1 MELKK
6 IPLLF
11 NNKNNQPKLKLKI
24 SSRKS
29 VLLPFRKKNVN
40 ILDENIKEQNENTE
54 NENNNNNEENDK
66 KSDRKKRKI
75 KSLINENKLS
85 LKNILNNESNN
96 KEYIYTILEKNP
108 KNRKEKDIINV
119 ADYLSKNYQYF
130 QNIKGDSKLKVE
142 NLAKI
147 ARIKICY
154 PGESIIRYGEI
165 GDKFYVVMEGKIQI
179 YKPMYEGVQM
189 TPNEFIKYMNNIQL
203 IEKDEDKYSRLKE
216 FNKNKKFDLDKYMNY
231 APNTNVM
238 NTKRDVFIEKLELMG
253 SYGEGFSFGE
263 LSLIR
268 NEKRNAT
275 IKCSNEDNNKYT
287 VLLSIGKESYNRAL
301 KEYQEKK
308 LLKDIENLIKTYPF
322 CKNFTKENMI
332 SLFNC
337 LNKINLEK
345 GEYLFH
351 QNDEDTNLYFITNG
365 KFEVYTEISLNWL
378 NKFMEYTINIKDN
391 ILGHLYMQR
400 PKKYSDVTD
409 IIKIIK
415 QKKMK
420 SPMIFHELDLWEKV
434 QKKINENNLMG
445 LKFDEEK
452 VNDDK
457 NVYKIKVQYI
467 DKPELLGIENSF
479 EFKNKFYTVKCL
491 EDNGEIKYIKIND
504 FLKIIINMKLK
515 DFNYLI
521 DIVLEKKNIFAKQII
536 NSMKTIEYKIISNL
550 EMKYELLLNS
560 NNKFPKEVEKNGN
573 EEDNNKICSL
583 IKFKGYKSGLSDIL
597 DEDTNILDKKPFD
610 IIKSFLY
617 KHKEPSKNAIKLN
630 KKRELIDFVFSNK
643 TKKIKNEKDIYKN
656 NEENLFKLKTI
667 MKNNNNCSSNIKKFN
682 STQSNISD
690 FLLSNNSINNI
701 SAIKSNS
708 NCNSIK
714 NDNSIFN
721 NSSTHEQKFQNSFLI
736 NSYFIYKKQKL
747 SNINKNQIKVSNQSN
762 YLTYVNSKLNGNKN
776 NHKLLK
782 SMNNIDD
789 NEKSKLI
796 KSAILNKKLFN
807 DSNQFYNF
815 ISNKKQ
821 KINNY
826 DSIIKDKSNSNK
838 SFLNMSNIRANKSQ
852 KMKIDEKEK
861 MSKSSSEYFNR
872 KNIFGTVDK
881 NKKEFYLSVEFSHK
895 IVNINKHIDKN
906 LLNHYFP
913 MIHNK

>member
-75 KSLINENKLS
+75 KSLINESKLS

-216 FNKNKKFDLDKYMNY
+216 FNKNKNFDLDKYMTY

-238 NTKRDVFIEKLELMG
+238 NTKRDIFIEKLELMG

-308 LLKDIENLIKTYPF
+308 LLKDIENFIKTYPF

-504 FLKIIINMKLK
+504 FLKIIMNMKLK

-597 DEDTNILDKKPFD
+597 DEDTNILDKKPSD

-838 SFLNMSNIRANKSQ
+838 SFLNMSNIRANKLQ

>member
-75 KSLINENKLS
+75 KSLINESKLS

-308 LLKDIENLIKTYPF
+308 LLKDIENFIKTYPF

-504 FLKIIINMKLK
+504 FLKIIMNMKLK

-597 DEDTNILDKKPFD
+597 DEDTNILDKKPSD

-807 DSNQFYNF
+807 DSNQCCNF

-826 DSIIKDKSNSNK
+826 DSIIKDKSNANK

>member
-75 KSLINENKLS
+75 KSLINESKLS

-216 FNKNKKFDLDKYMNY
+216 FNKNKNFDLDKYMNY

-308 LLKDIENLIKTYPF
+308 LLKDIENFIKTYPF

-504 FLKIIINMKLK
+504 FLKIIMNMKLK

-597 DEDTNILDKKPFD
+597 DEDTNILDKKPSD

-807 DSNQFYNF
+807 DSNQYYNF

-826 DSIIKDKSNSNK
+826 DSIIKDKSNANK

-895 IVNINKHIDKN
+895 IVNINRHINRK

-913 MIHNK
+913 MINNK

>member
-66 KSDRKKRKI
+66 KFDRKKRKI
-75 KSLINENKLS
+75 KSLINESKLS

-216 FNKNKKFDLDKYMNY
+216 FNKNKNFDLDKYMNY

-308 LLKDIENLIKTYPF
+308 LLKDIENFIKTYPF

-504 FLKIIINMKLK
+504 FLKIIMNMKLK

-736 NSYFIYKKQKL
+736 NSYSIYKKQKL

-826 DSIIKDKSNSNK
+826 DSIIKDKSNANK

-895 IVNINKHIDKN
+895 IVNINKHIDKK

>member
-6 IPLLF
+6 IPQLF

-29 VLLPFRKKNVN
+29 VLLPFRKKNAN
-40 ILDENIKEQNENTE
+40 ILNENIKEQNENTE
-54 NENNNNNEENDK
+54 NENNNNNDENDK

-308 LLKDIENLIKTYPF
+308 LLKDIENFIKTYPF

-504 FLKIIINMKLK
+504 FLKIIMNMKLK

-597 DEDTNILDKKPFD
+597 DEDTNILDKKPSD

-807 DSNQFYNF
+807 DSNQYYNF

-826 DSIIKDKSNSNK
+826 DSIIKDKSNANK

>member
-6 IPLLF
+6 IPQLF

-75 KSLINENKLS
+75 KSLINESKLS

-179 YKPMYEGVQM
+179 YKPMYEGVQL
-189 TPNEFIKYMNNIQL
+189 TPIEFIKYMNNIQL

-216 FNKNKKFDLDKYMNY
+216 FNKNKNFDLDKYMNY

-308 LLKDIENLIKTYPF
+308 LLKDIENFIKTYPF

-504 FLKIIINMKLK
+504 FLKIIMNMKLK

-597 DEDTNILDKKPFD
+597 DEDTNILDKKPSD

-736 NSYFIYKKQKL
+736 NSYFIYNKQKL

>member
-29 VLLPFRKKNVN
+29 VLLPFRKKNAN
-40 ILDENIKEQNENTE
+40 ILNENIKEQNENTE

-308 LLKDIENLIKTYPF
+308 LLKDIENFIKTYPF

-504 FLKIIINMKLK
+504 FLKIIMNMKLK

-597 DEDTNILDKKPFD
+597 DEDTNILDKKPSD

-736 NSYFIYKKQKL
+736 NSYSIYKKQKL

>member
-6 IPLLF
+6 IPQLF

-29 VLLPFRKKNVN
+29 VLLPFRKKNAN
-40 ILDENIKEQNENTE
+40 ILNENIKEQNENTE

-287 VLLSIGKESYNRAL
+287 LLLSIGKESYNRAL

-308 LLKDIENLIKTYPF
+308 LLKDIENFIKTYPF

-504 FLKIIINMKLK
+504 FLKIIMNMKLK

-597 DEDTNILDKKPFD
+597 DEDTNILDKKPSD

-736 NSYFIYKKQKL
+736 NSYSIYKKQKL

-807 DSNQFYNF
+807 DSNQYYNF

>member
-6 IPLLF
+6 IPQLF

-75 KSLINENKLS
+75 KSLIDERKLS

-179 YKPMYEGVQM
+179 YKPMYEGVQL
-189 TPNEFIKYMNNIQL
+189 TPIEFIKYMNNIQL

-216 FNKNKKFDLDKYMNY
+216 FNKNKNFDLDKYMNY

-308 LLKDIENLIKTYPF
+308 LLKDIENFIKTYPF

-504 FLKIIINMKLK
+504 FLKIIMNMKLK

-807 DSNQFYNF
+807 DSNQYYNF

-826 DSIIKDKSNSNK
+826 DSIIKDKSNANK

>member
-308 LLKDIENLIKTYPF
+308 LLKDIENFIKTYPF

-504 FLKIIINMKLK
+504 FLKIIMNMKLK

-597 DEDTNILDKKPFD
+597 DEDTNILDKKPSD

-630 KKRELIDFVFSNK
+630 RKRELIDFVFSNK

-826 DSIIKDKSNSNK
+826 DSIIKDKSNANK

>member
-6 IPLLF
+6 IPQLF

-40 ILDENIKEQNENTE
+40 ILDENIKEQNEN
-54 NENNNNNEENDK
+54 NNNNEENDK

-75 KSLINENKLS
+75 KSLINERKLS

-108 KNRKEKDIINV
+108 KNRKVKDIINV

-238 NTKRDVFIEKLELMG
+238 NTKRDIFIEKLELMG

-308 LLKDIENLIKTYPF
+308 LLKDIENFIKTYPF

-504 FLKIIINMKLK
+504 FLKIIMNMKLK

-807 DSNQFYNF
+807 DSNQYYNF

-838 SFLNMSNIRANKSQ
+838 SFLNMSNIRANKLQ

-913 MIHNK
+913 MIHNN

>member
-6 IPLLF
+6 IPQLF

-75 KSLINENKLS
+75 KSLINESKLS

-216 FNKNKKFDLDKYMNY
+216 FNKNKNFDLDKYMNY

-287 VLLSIGKESYNRAL
+287 LLLSIGKESYNRAL

-308 LLKDIENLIKTYPF
+308 LLKDIENFIKTYPF

-504 FLKIIINMKLK
+504 FLKIIMNMKLK

-597 DEDTNILDKKPFD
+597 DEDTNILDKKPSD

-807 DSNQFYNF
+807 DSNQYYNF

-838 SFLNMSNIRANKSQ
+838 SFLNMSNIRANKLQ

>member
-11 NNKNNQPKLKLKI
+11 SKKNNQPKLKLRI
-24 SSRKS
+24 SSKKS
-29 VLLPFRKKNVN
+29 FLQPLRNKSVN
-40 ILDENIKEQNENTE
+40 ILGENIKELNENTE
-54 NENNNNNEENDK
+54 NENNNN
-66 KSDRKKRKI
+66 SDRKKRKI
-75 KSLINENKLS
+75 KSLFNDTKLS
-85 LKNILNNESNN
+85 LKNKLNDELNN

-108 KNRKEKDIINV
+108 KNRKEKDIKNV
-119 ADYLSKNYQYF
+119 ADYLSKNYQCF
-130 QNIKGDSKLKVE
+130 QNIKDDSNLKVE

-147 ARIKICY
+147 ARIKIFY
-154 PGESIIRYGEI
+154 PGENIIRYGELD
-165 GDKFYVVMEGKIQI
+165 DKFCVVMEGKVQI
-179 YKPMYEGVQM
+179 YKPIYEGVQM
-189 TPNEFIKYMNNIQL
+189 TPKEFMKYMNNIKL

-216 FNKNKKFDLDKYMNY
+216 FNKNKNFDLDKYKTY
-231 APNTNVM
+231 APNNILM
-238 NTKRDVFIEKLELMG
+238 NTKMDLFIEKLELIG

-268 NEKRNAT
+268 NEKRKAT
-275 IKCSNEDNNKYT
+275 IKCSKEDNNKYT
-287 VLLSIGKESYNRAL
+287 ILLSIGKESYNREL

-308 LLKDIENLIKTYPF
+308 LLKDIENFIKAYPF

-351 QNDEDTNLYFITNG
+351 QNDEDTNLYFVSSG
-365 KFEVYTEISLNWL
+365 KFEVYTQISLNWL
-378 NKFMEYTINIKDN
+378 NKFMDYIINIKDN
-391 ILGHLYMQR
+391 ILGYLYIQR
-400 PKKYSDVTD
+400 PKKVTDLMD

-420 SPMIFHELDLWEKV
+420 SPMIFYEPDLWEKV
-434 QKKINENNLMG
+434 QKKINENNIMG

-457 NVYKIKVQYI
+457 NSYKIKIQYI

-491 EDNGEIKYIKIND
+491 EDNGEIKYIKIID
-504 FLKIIINMKLK
+504 FIKIIMNMKLK
-515 DFNYLI
+515 EFNYLI

-560 NNKFPKEVEKNGN
+560 NNKILKEVEKNGN
-573 EEDNNKICSL
+573 ENDNNNKICSL

-597 DEDTNILDKKPFD
+597 DEDTNVFDKTPSD
-610 IIKSFLY
+610 IIKSYLY
-617 KHKEPSKNAIKLN
+617 KHKDPSKNTIKLN

-643 TKKIKNEKDIYKN
+643 TKKIKSEKDIYKN

-667 MKNNNNCSSNIKKFN
+667 MKNNNNSSLNIKKFI
-682 STQSNISD
+682 STQSNFSD

-721 NSSTHEQKFQNSFLI
+721 NSSTQEQKFQNSFLI
-736 NSYFIYKKQKL
+736 NSYFIHKKQNF

-762 YLTYVNSKLNGNKN
+762 YLTYVNAKLNGNKSKI
-776 NHKLLK
+776 KLLK

-789 NEKSKLI
+789 KEKSKLI
-796 KSAILNKKLFN
+796 KSAILNKKLFA
-807 DSNQFYNF
+807 DSNQVFNF

-821 KINNY
+821 TINNY
-826 DSIIKDKSNSNK
+826 DSIIKDKSNINK
-838 SFLNMSNIRANKSQ
+838 SFLNISKIRANKLE
-852 KMKIDEKEK
+852 KHKLVEKEK
-861 MSKSSSEYFNR
+861 MSKSFCEDYDH

-895 IVNINKHIDKN
+895 IVNINRHIDRK

-913 MIHNK
+913 LIHNK

>member
-75 KSLINENKLS
+75 KSLIDERKLS

-216 FNKNKKFDLDKYMNY
+216 FNKNKNFDLDKYMTY

-308 LLKDIENLIKTYPF
+308 LLKDIENFIKTYPF

-504 FLKIIINMKLK
+504 FLKIIMNMKLK

-597 DEDTNILDKKPFD
+597 DEDTNILDKKPSD

-656 NEENLFKLKTI
+656 NDENLFKLKTI

-736 NSYFIYKKQKL
+736 NSYSIYKKQKL

-807 DSNQFYNF
+807 DSNQYYNF

-838 SFLNMSNIRANKSQ
+838 SFLNMSNIRANKLQ

>member
-75 KSLINENKLS
+75 KSLINESKLS

-308 LLKDIENLIKTYPF
+308 LLKDIENFIKTYPF

-409 IIKIIK
+409 LIKIIK

-504 FLKIIINMKLK
+504 FLKIIMNMKLK

-597 DEDTNILDKKPFD
+597 DEDTNILDKKPSD

-807 DSNQFYNF
+807 DSNQYYNF

-838 SFLNMSNIRANKSQ
+838 SFLNMSNIRANKLQ

-895 IVNINKHIDKN
+895 IVNINKHIDKK

>member
-75 KSLINENKLS
+75 KSLINESKLS

-179 YKPMYEGVQM
+179 YKPMYEGVQL
-189 TPNEFIKYMNNIQL
+189 TPIEFIKYMNNIQL

-216 FNKNKKFDLDKYMNY
+216 FNKNKNFDLDKYMNY

-308 LLKDIENLIKTYPF
+308 LLKDIENFIKTYPF

-409 IIKIIK
+409 IIQIIK

-504 FLKIIINMKLK
+504 FLKIIMNMKLK

-597 DEDTNILDKKPFD
+597 DEDTNILDKKPSD

-807 DSNQFYNF
+807 DSNQYYNF

-826 DSIIKDKSNSNK
+826 DSIIKDKSNANK

>member
-75 KSLINENKLS
+75 KSLINESKLS

-308 LLKDIENLIKTYPF
+308 LLKDIENFIKTYPF

-504 FLKIIINMKLK
+504 FLKIIMNMKLK

-597 DEDTNILDKKPFD
+597 DEDTNILDKKPSD

-807 DSNQFYNF
+807 DSNQYYNF

-838 SFLNMSNIRANKSQ
+838 SFLIMSNIRANKSQ

>member
-189 TPNEFIKYMNNIQL
+189 TPNEFIKYMNNIKL

-308 LLKDIENLIKTYPF
+308 LLKDIENFIKTYPF

-504 FLKIIINMKLK
+504 FLKIIMNMKLK

-597 DEDTNILDKKPFD
+597 DEDTNILDKKPSD

-821 KINNY
+821 KIN
-826 DSIIKDKSNSNK
+826 
-838 SFLNMSNIRANKSQ
+838 
-852 KMKIDEKEK
+852 
-861 MSKSSSEYFNR
+861 
-872 KNIFGTVDK
+872 
-881 NKKEFYLSVEFSHK
+881 
-895 IVNINKHIDKN
+895 
-906 LLNHYFP
+906 
-913 MIHNK
+913 

>member
-6 IPLLF
+6 IPQLF

-189 TPNEFIKYMNNIQL
+189 TPNEFIKYMNNIKL

-308 LLKDIENLIKTYPF
+308 LLKDIENFIKTYPF

-504 FLKIIINMKLK
+504 FLKIIMNMKLK

-807 DSNQFYNF
+807 DSNQCCNF

-826 DSIIKDKSNSNK
+826 DSIIKDKSNANK

>member
-1 MELKK
+1 
-6 IPLLF
+6 
-11 NNKNNQPKLKLKI
+11 
-24 SSRKS
+24 
-29 VLLPFRKKNVN
+29 
-40 ILDENIKEQNENTE
+40 
-54 NENNNNNEENDK
+54 
-66 KSDRKKRKI
+66 
-75 KSLINENKLS
+75 
-85 LKNILNNESNN
+85 
-96 KEYIYTILEKNP
+96 
-108 KNRKEKDIINV
+108 
-119 ADYLSKNYQYF
+119 
-130 QNIKGDSKLKVE
+130 
-142 NLAKI
+142 
-147 ARIKICY
+147 
-154 PGESIIRYGEI
+154 
-165 GDKFYVVMEGKIQI
+165 
-179 YKPMYEGVQM
+179 
-189 TPNEFIKYMNNIQL
+189 
-203 IEKDEDKYSRLKE
+203 
-216 FNKNKKFDLDKYMNY
+216 
-231 APNTNVM
+231 
-238 NTKRDVFIEKLELMG
+238 
-253 SYGEGFSFGE
+253 
-263 LSLIR
+263 
-268 NEKRNAT
+268 
-275 IKCSNEDNNKYT
+275 
-287 VLLSIGKESYNRAL
+287 
-301 KEYQEKK
+301 
-308 LLKDIENLIKTYPF
+308 
-322 CKNFTKENMI
+322 
-332 SLFNC
+332 
-337 LNKINLEK
+337 
-345 GEYLFH
+345 
-351 QNDEDTNLYFITNG
+351 
-365 KFEVYTEISLNWL
+365 
-378 NKFMEYTINIKDN
+378 
-391 ILGHLYMQR
+391 
-400 PKKYSDVTD
+400 
-409 IIKIIK
+409 
-415 QKKMK
+415 
-420 SPMIFHELDLWEKV
+420 
-434 QKKINENNLMG
+434 
-445 LKFDEEK
+445 
-452 VNDDK
+452 
-457 NVYKIKVQYI
+457 
-467 DKPELLGIENSF
+467 
-479 EFKNKFYTVKCL
+479 
-491 EDNGEIKYIKIND
+491 
-504 FLKIIINMKLK
+504 MKLK

-597 DEDTNILDKKPFD
+597 DEDTNILDKKPSD

-807 DSNQFYNF
+807 DSNQYYNF

-838 SFLNMSNIRANKSQ
+838 SFLIMSNIRANKSQ

>member
-6 IPLLF
+6 IPQLF

-75 KSLINENKLS
+75 KSLINESKLS

-216 FNKNKKFDLDKYMNY
+216 FNKNKNFDLDKYMNY

-308 LLKDIENLIKTYPF
+308 LLKDIENFIKTYPF

-504 FLKIIINMKLK
+504 FLKIIMNMKLK

-597 DEDTNILDKKPFD
+597 DEDTNILDKKPSD

-807 DSNQFYNF
+807 DSNQYYNF

>member
-6 IPLLF
+6 IPQLF

-75 KSLINENKLS
+75 KSLINESKLS

-216 FNKNKKFDLDKYMNY
+216 FNKNKNFDLDKYMNY

-308 LLKDIENLIKTYPF
+308 LLKDIENFIKTYPF

-504 FLKIIINMKLK
+504 FLKIIMNMKLK

-597 DEDTNILDKKPFD
+597 DEDTNILDKKPSD

-807 DSNQFYNF
+807 DSNQYYNF

-838 SFLNMSNIRANKSQ
+838 SFLNMSNIRANKLQ

>member
-66 KSDRKKRKI
+66 KFDRKKRKI
-75 KSLINENKLS
+75 KSLINESKLS

-119 ADYLSKNYQYF
+119 ANYLSKNYQYF

-216 FNKNKKFDLDKYMNY
+216 FNKNKNFDLDKYMNY

-308 LLKDIENLIKTYPF
+308 LLKDIENFIKTYPF

-504 FLKIIINMKLK
+504 FLKIIMNMKLK

-597 DEDTNILDKKPFD
+597 DEDTNILDKKPSD

-826 DSIIKDKSNSNK
+826 DSIIKDKSNANK

>member
-308 LLKDIENLIKTYPF
+308 LLKDIENFIKTYPF

-434 QKKINENNLMG
+434 QKKINENN
-445 LKFDEEK
+445 
-452 VNDDK
+452 
-457 NVYKIKVQYI
+457 
-467 DKPELLGIENSF
+467 
-479 EFKNKFYTVKCL
+479 
-491 EDNGEIKYIKIND
+491 
-504 FLKIIINMKLK
+504 
-515 DFNYLI
+515 
-521 DIVLEKKNIFAKQII
+521 
-536 NSMKTIEYKIISNL
+536 
-550 EMKYELLLNS
+550 
-560 NNKFPKEVEKNGN
+560 
-573 EEDNNKICSL
+573 
-583 IKFKGYKSGLSDIL
+583 
-597 DEDTNILDKKPFD
+597 
-610 IIKSFLY
+610 
-617 KHKEPSKNAIKLN
+617 
-630 KKRELIDFVFSNK
+630 
-643 TKKIKNEKDIYKN
+643 
-656 NEENLFKLKTI
+656 
-667 MKNNNNCSSNIKKFN
+667 
-682 STQSNISD
+682 
-690 FLLSNNSINNI
+690 
-701 SAIKSNS
+701 
-708 NCNSIK
+708 
-714 NDNSIFN
+714 
-721 NSSTHEQKFQNSFLI
+721 
-736 NSYFIYKKQKL
+736 
-747 SNINKNQIKVSNQSN
+747 
-762 YLTYVNSKLNGNKN
+762 
-776 NHKLLK
+776 
-782 SMNNIDD
+782 
-789 NEKSKLI
+789 
-796 KSAILNKKLFN
+796 
-807 DSNQFYNF
+807 
-815 ISNKKQ
+815 
-821 KINNY
+821 
-826 DSIIKDKSNSNK
+826 
-838 SFLNMSNIRANKSQ
+838 
-852 KMKIDEKEK
+852 
-861 MSKSSSEYFNR
+861 
-872 KNIFGTVDK
+872 
-881 NKKEFYLSVEFSHK
+881 
-895 IVNINKHIDKN
+895 
-906 LLNHYFP
+906 
-913 MIHNK
+913 

>member
-308 LLKDIENLIKTYPF
+308 LLKDIENFIKTYPF

-504 FLKIIINMKLK
+504 FLKIIMNMKLK

-597 DEDTNILDKKPFD
+597 DEDTNILDKKPSD

-807 DSNQFYNF
+807 DSNQYYNF

-826 DSIIKDKSNSNK
+826 DSIIKDKSNANK

>member
-6 IPLLF
+6 IPQLF

-29 VLLPFRKKNVN
+29 VLLPFRKKNAN
-40 ILDENIKEQNENTE
+40 ILNENIKEQNENTE

-75 KSLINENKLS
+75 KSLINESKLS

-216 FNKNKKFDLDKYMNY
+216 FNKNKNFDLDKYMNY

-308 LLKDIENLIKTYPF
+308 LLKDIENFIKTYPF

-504 FLKIIINMKLK
+504 FLKIIMNMKLK

-597 DEDTNILDKKPFD
+597 DEDTNILDKKPSD

-826 DSIIKDKSNSNK
+826 DSIIKDKSNANK

>member
-75 KSLINENKLS
+75 KSLINESKLS

-216 FNKNKKFDLDKYMNY
+216 FNKNKNFDLDKYMNY

-308 LLKDIENLIKTYPF
+308 LLKDIENFIKTYPF

-504 FLKIIINMKLK
+504 FLKIIMNMKLK

-597 DEDTNILDKKPFD
+597 DEDTNILDKKPSD

-807 DSNQFYNF
+807 DSNQYYNF

-826 DSIIKDKSNSNK
+826 DSIIKDKSNANK

>member
-1 MELKK
+1 
-6 IPLLF
+6 
-11 NNKNNQPKLKLKI
+11 
-24 SSRKS
+24 
-29 VLLPFRKKNVN
+29 
-40 ILDENIKEQNENTE
+40 
-54 NENNNNNEENDK
+54 
-66 KSDRKKRKI
+66 
-75 KSLINENKLS
+75 
-85 LKNILNNESNN
+85 
-96 KEYIYTILEKNP
+96 
-108 KNRKEKDIINV
+108 
-119 ADYLSKNYQYF
+119 
-130 QNIKGDSKLKVE
+130 
-142 NLAKI
+142 
-147 ARIKICY
+147 
-154 PGESIIRYGEI
+154 
-165 GDKFYVVMEGKIQI
+165 MEGKIQI

-308 LLKDIENLIKTYPF
+308 LLKDIENFIKTYPF

-504 FLKIIINMKLK
+504 FLKIIMNMKLK

-597 DEDTNILDKKPFD
+597 DEDTNILDKKPSD

>member
-75 KSLINENKLS
+75 KSLIDERKLS

-308 LLKDIENLIKTYPF
+308 LLKDIENFIKTYPF

-504 FLKIIINMKLK
+504 FLKIIMNMKLK

-536 NSMKTIEYKIISNL
+536 NSMKTIEYKLISNL

-807 DSNQFYNF
+807 DSNQCCNF

-826 DSIIKDKSNSNK
+826 DSIIKDKSNANK

>member
-6 IPLLF
+6 IPQLF

-75 KSLINENKLS
+75 KSLIDERKLS

-216 FNKNKKFDLDKYMNY
+216 FNKNKNFDLDKYMNY

-308 LLKDIENLIKTYPF
+308 LLKDIENFIKTYPF

-400 PKKYSDVTD
+400 PKKYSDVAD

-504 FLKIIINMKLK
+504 FLKIIMNMKLK

-597 DEDTNILDKKPFD
+597 DEDTNILDKKPSD

-807 DSNQFYNF
+807 DSNQYYNC

>member
-75 KSLINENKLS
+75 KSLINESKLS

-287 VLLSIGKESYNRAL
+287 LLLSIGKESYNRAL

-308 LLKDIENLIKTYPF
+308 LLKDIENFIKTYPF

-504 FLKIIINMKLK
+504 FLKIIMNMKLK

-597 DEDTNILDKKPFD
+597 DEDTNILDKKPSD

-807 DSNQFYNF
+807 DSNQYYNC

-826 DSIIKDKSNSNK
+826 DSIIKDKSNANK

>member
-6 IPLLF
+6 IPQLF

-54 NENNNNNEENDK
+54 NENKNNNEENDK

-75 KSLINENKLS
+75 KSLINESKLS

-238 NTKRDVFIEKLELMG
+238 NTKRDIFIEKLELMG

-308 LLKDIENLIKTYPF
+308 LLKDIENFIKTYPF

-504 FLKIIINMKLK
+504 FLKIIMNMKLK

-597 DEDTNILDKKPFD
+597 DEDTNILDKKPSD

-807 DSNQFYNF
+807 DSNQYYNF

-826 DSIIKDKSNSNK
+826 DSIIKDKSNANK

>member
-75 KSLINENKLS
+75 KSLINESKLS

-308 LLKDIENLIKTYPF
+308 LLKDIENFIKTYPF

-504 FLKIIINMKLK
+504 FLKIIMNMKLK

-583 IKFKGYKSGLSDIL
+583 YS
-597 DEDTNILDKKPFD
+597 
-610 IIKSFLY
+610 
-617 KHKEPSKNAIKLN
+617 
-630 KKRELIDFVFSNK
+630 
-643 TKKIKNEKDIYKN
+643 
-656 NEENLFKLKTI
+656 
-667 MKNNNNCSSNIKKFN
+667 
-682 STQSNISD
+682 
-690 FLLSNNSINNI
+690 
-701 SAIKSNS
+701 
-708 NCNSIK
+708 
-714 NDNSIFN
+714 
-721 NSSTHEQKFQNSFLI
+721 
-736 NSYFIYKKQKL
+736 
-747 SNINKNQIKVSNQSN
+747 
-762 YLTYVNSKLNGNKN
+762 
-776 NHKLLK
+776 
-782 SMNNIDD
+782 
-789 NEKSKLI
+789 
-796 KSAILNKKLFN
+796 
-807 DSNQFYNF
+807 
-815 ISNKKQ
+815 
-821 KINNY
+821 
-826 DSIIKDKSNSNK
+826 
-838 SFLNMSNIRANKSQ
+838 
-852 KMKIDEKEK
+852 
-861 MSKSSSEYFNR
+861 
-872 KNIFGTVDK
+872 
-881 NKKEFYLSVEFSHK
+881 
-895 IVNINKHIDKN
+895 
-906 LLNHYFP
+906 
-913 MIHNK
+913 

>member
-75 KSLINENKLS
+75 KSLINESKLS

-308 LLKDIENLIKTYPF
+308 LLKDIENFIKTYPF

-504 FLKIIINMKLK
+504 FLKIIMNMKLK

-597 DEDTNILDKKPFD
+597 DEDTNILDKKPSD

-807 DSNQFYNF
+807 DSNQYYNF

>member
-75 KSLINENKLS
+75 KSLINESKLS

-216 FNKNKKFDLDKYMNY
+216 FNKNKNFDLDKYMNY

-308 LLKDIENLIKTYPF
+308 LLKDIENFIKTYPF

-504 FLKIIINMKLK
+504 FLKIIMNMKLK

-521 DIVLEKKNIFAKQII
+521 DIALEKKNIFAKQII

-597 DEDTNILDKKPFD
+597 DEDTNILDKKPSD

-807 DSNQFYNF
+807 DSNQYYNF

-826 DSIIKDKSNSNK
+826 DSIIKDKSNANN
-838 SFLNMSNIRANKSQ
+838 SFLNMSNIRANKLQ

>member
-308 LLKDIENLIKTYPF
+308 LLKDIENFIKTYPF

-445 LKFDEEK
+445 LKFEEEK

-821 KINNY
+821 KIY
-826 DSIIKDKSNSNK
+826 
-838 SFLNMSNIRANKSQ
+838 
-852 KMKIDEKEK
+852 
-861 MSKSSSEYFNR
+861 
-872 KNIFGTVDK
+872 
-881 NKKEFYLSVEFSHK
+881 
-895 IVNINKHIDKN
+895 
-906 LLNHYFP
+906 
-913 MIHNK
+913 

>member
-6 IPLLF
+6 IPQLF

-40 ILDENIKEQNENTE
+40 ILNENIKEQNENTE

-75 KSLINENKLS
+75 KSLINESKLS

-108 KNRKEKDIINV
+108 KNRKVKDIINV

-216 FNKNKKFDLDKYMNY
+216 FNKNKNFDLDKYMNY

-308 LLKDIENLIKTYPF
+308 LLKDIENFIKTYPF

-504 FLKIIINMKLK
+504 FLKIIMNMKLK

-597 DEDTNILDKKPFD
+597 DEDTNILDKKPSD

-807 DSNQFYNF
+807 DSNQYYNF

-838 SFLNMSNIRANKSQ
+838 SFLNMSNIRANKLQ

>member
-6 IPLLF
+6 IPQLF

-75 KSLINENKLS
+75 KSLINESKLS

-179 YKPMYEGVQM
+179 YKPMYEGVQL
-189 TPNEFIKYMNNIQL
+189 TPIEFIKYMNNIQL

-216 FNKNKKFDLDKYMNY
+216 FNKNKNFDLDKYMTY

-308 LLKDIENLIKTYPF
+308 LLKDIENFIKTYPF

-420 SPMIFHELDLWEKV
+420 SPMIFHELDLWEEV

-504 FLKIIINMKLK
+504 FLKIIMNMKLK

-597 DEDTNILDKKPFD
+597 DEDTNILDKKPSD

-838 SFLNMSNIRANKSQ
+838 SSLNMSNIRANKSQ

-895 IVNINKHIDKN
+895 IVNINKHIDKK

>member
-40 ILDENIKEQNENTE
+40 ILNENIKEQNENTE

-179 YKPMYEGVQM
+179 YKPMYEGVQL
-189 TPNEFIKYMNNIQL
+189 TPIEFIKYMNNIQL

-216 FNKNKKFDLDKYMNY
+216 FNKNKNFDLDKYMNY

-308 LLKDIENLIKTYPF
+308 LLKDIENFIKTYPF

-504 FLKIIINMKLK
+504 FLKIIMNMKLK

-597 DEDTNILDKKPFD
+597 DEDTNILDKKPSD

-807 DSNQFYNF
+807 DSNQYYNF

-838 SFLNMSNIRANKSQ
+838 SFLNMSNIRANKLQ

>member
-6 IPLLF
+6 IPQLF

-29 VLLPFRKKNVN
+29 VLLPFRKKNAN
-40 ILDENIKEQNENTE
+40 ILNENIKEQNENTE

-75 KSLINENKLS
+75 KSLINESKLS

-216 FNKNKKFDLDKYMNY
+216 FNKNKNFDLDKYMNY

-308 LLKDIENLIKTYPF
+308 LLKDIENFIKTYPF

-504 FLKIIINMKLK
+504 FLKIIMNMKLK

-597 DEDTNILDKKPFD
+597 DEDTNILDKKPSD

-807 DSNQFYNF
+807 DSNQYYNF